1 MIVLRAKNVEF
12 EVTHITADNKPDW
25 FLEVSPHGKV
35 PLLMVDQEVLF
46 ESNAIVEFL
55 DETIKPRLHPEDPIK
70 RAENRAWT
78 DFVPSFAVALNSY
91 LYAPNLEDQQSKK
104 SGAQKVLL
112 KLEERLQKN
121 NKKRGTYFNGK
132 NLSIVDA
139 AYAPFLMRFTIVEPF
154 CKTGIMEEFPY
165 VEEWRKTLIKSPI
178 VKDSLPENFMEL
190 FKKNLLKRGAYFAK
204 EFTNKV

>member
-1 MIVLRAKNVEF
+1 M
-12 EVTHITADNKPDW
+12 
-25 FLEVSPHGKV
+25 
-35 PLLMVDQEVLF
+35 
-46 ESNAIVEFL
+46 
-55 DETIKPRLHPEDPIK
+55 
-70 RAENRAWT
+70 
-78 DFVPSFAVALNSY
+78 
-91 LYAPNLEDQQSKK
+91 
-104 SGAQKVLL
+104 L

-132 NLSIVDA
+132 DLSIFDA

-178 VKDSLPENFMEL
+178 VNDSLPENFMEL